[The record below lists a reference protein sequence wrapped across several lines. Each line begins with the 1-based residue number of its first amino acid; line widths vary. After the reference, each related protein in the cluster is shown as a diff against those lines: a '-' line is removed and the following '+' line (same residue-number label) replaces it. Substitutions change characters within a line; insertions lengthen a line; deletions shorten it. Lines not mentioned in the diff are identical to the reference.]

1 MTVFLTP
8 VLYCVDVVESNK
20 YLKGIEKQNKK
31 KSRLCMA
38 SSILITLLHSLLH
51 SGKERELLEELASL
65 NPATSSRYQARPKV
79 QQPGQ

>member
-31 KSRLCMA
+31 KNQDYVW
-38 SSILITLLHSLLH
+38 LHLF
-51 SGKERELLEELASL
+51 
-65 NPATSSRYQARPKV
+65 
-79 QQPGQ
+79 

>member
-1 MTVFLTP
+1 MTLFLTP
-8 VLYCVDVVESNK
+8 VLYCVDLVESNE
-20 YLKGIEKQNKK
+20 YMKGIEKK

>member
-1 MTVFLTP
+1 MTLFLTP
-8 VLYCVDVVESNK
+8 VLYCVALVESNE
-20 YLKGIEKQNKK
+20 YMKGIGKKKK

>member
-1 MTVFLTP
+1 MTLFLTP
-8 VLYCVDVVESNK
+8 VLYCVDLVESNE
-20 YLKGIEKQNKK
+20 YMKGIGKK

-79 QQPGQ
+79 QQPGL

>member
-1 MTVFLTP
+1 MTLFLTP
-8 VLYCVDVVESNK
+8 VLYCVDLVESNE
-20 YLKGIEKQNKK
+20 YMKGIGKKK

>member
-1 MTVFLTP
+1 
-8 VLYCVDVVESNK
+8 
-20 YLKGIEKQNKK
+20 
-31 KSRLCMA
+31 MA
-38 SSILITLLHSLLH
+38 SSILISLLHSLLH